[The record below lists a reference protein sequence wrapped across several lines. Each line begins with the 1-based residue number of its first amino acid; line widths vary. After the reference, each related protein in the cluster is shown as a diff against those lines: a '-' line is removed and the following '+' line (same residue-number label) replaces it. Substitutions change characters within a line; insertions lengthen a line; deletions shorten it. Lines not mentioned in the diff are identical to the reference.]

1 MPSPLC
7 GLASLQR
14 VRVQTD
20 ERPWNSNGFRAGLCS
35 TLLPRLVGE
44 SRAKALLLSGL
55 PVAADSH
62 LLQGL
67 YFRLFERRED
77 VFPAALKFAKEL
89 GKNTSQVAAAFTKA
103 MVNYPGE
110 TVEATHVLE
119 SKVLLELAHAEDFTE
134 LLTSFSQK
142 RAPKMRGTVGKHT
155 TKLYPWVS
163 TVQLGSPSYDAH
175 VFQVGQCKTVTD
187 ITEWHNGSHL
197 AVQ

>member
-1 MPSPLC
+1 MPSSPSPLC
-7 GLASLQR
+7 ELALLRR
-14 VRVQTD
+14 VRAQID
-20 ERPWNSNGFRAGLCS
+20 ERPWNLNGIRTGLCS
-35 TLLPRLVGE
+35 TLLPRLIGE

-55 PVAADSH
+55 PVAADSE

-67 YFRLFERRED
+67 YFQLFEKREE

-110 TVEATHVLE
+110 TIEATHDLE

-163 TVQLGSPSYDAH
+163 AVHLG
-175 VFQVGQCKTVTD
+175 
-187 ITEWHNGSHL
+187 
-197 AVQ
+197 